1 MNQRLFSQKDLN
13 KLIIPLV
20 IEQLL
25 AVTVGM
31 ADIIMVSAVS
41 ESAMSG
47 VSLVD
52 TINILL
58 INVFSA
64 LATGG
69 AVVSARY
76 IGRKEREQ
84 ANSAAGQLLLVVT
97 GISILIMAISLIGNR
112 HILNLVFGDVE
123 RTVMDNAVIYFYVSA
138 LSYPFLGIYNA
149 CAALCRSMGNS
160 KVTMK
165 TSLIMNLINIIG
177 NVTLVFVFRF
187 GVLGVAIPTLISRVV
202 AAVLMFFVIT
212 DQTGLIHIDPKLKLG
227 FRPDMIK
234 EILRIGVPT
243 GLENSLFQ
251 LGKIIVQSLVAS
263 FGTAAIAANAV
274 AGTFAGLE
282 VIPGSAISLALI
294 TVVGQSIGAGR
305 LDEAKDYVKKLMKFA
320 HTGVAIVSIPICILS
335 PFIIKLFNLSAESSK
350 IALWLIL
357 YHGITCII
365 FWPPSFALPNALR
378 AADEAKYTM
387 KISLLSMWLCR
398 IVMSYVLGRFF
409 GWGVHGVWVAMS
421 MDWAFRSI
429 FFFRRI
435 SSGKWLEKYQES

>member
-1 MNQRLFSQKDLN
+1 
-13 KLIIPLV
+13 
-20 IEQLL
+20 
-25 AVTVGM
+25 
-31 ADIIMVSAVS
+31 MV
-41 ESAMSG
+41 
-47 VSLVD
+47 
-52 TINILL
+52 
-58 INVFSA
+58 F
-64 LATGG
+64 
-69 AVVSARY
+69 
-76 IGRKEREQ
+76 
-84 ANSAAGQLLLVVT
+84 
-97 GISILIMAISLIGNR
+97 SLIGNR

-123 RTVMDNAVIYFYVSA
+123 KTVMDNAIIYFYVSA

-177 NVTLVFVFRF
+177 NATLVFVFRF

-202 AAVLMFFVIT
+202 AAVLMFLVIT
-212 DQTGLIHIDPKLKLG
+212 DQTGLIHIDPKLRLG

-234 EILRIGVPT
+234 EILRIGIPT
-243 GLENSLFQ
+243 GLENSIFQ

-274 AGTFAGLE
+274 AGTFANLE
-282 VIPGSAISLALI
+282 VIPGAAISLALI
-294 TVVGQSIGAGR
+294 TVVGQSIGAKR
-305 LDEAKDYVKKLMKFA
+305 FDETKDYVKKLMKYA
-320 HTGVAIVSIPICILS
+320 HIGVAAVSIPICILS
-335 PFIIKLFNLSAESSK
+335 PLIIKLFNLSAESSK

-357 YHGITCII
+357 YHGIACIL

-409 GWGVHGVWVAMS
+409 GWGVYGVWVAMS
-421 MDWAFRSI
+421 MDWVFRGI
-429 FFFRRI
+429 FFLRRVL
-435 SSGKWLEKYQES
+435 SGKWLNKYQTS

>member
-1 MNQRLFSQKDLN
+1 MNERLFSEKDLR
-13 KLIIPLV
+13 KLVIPLF
-20 IEQLL
+20 IEQFF

-31 ADIIMVSAVS
+31 ADIIMVSAVG

-76 IGRKEREQ
+76 IGRKEKDE

-97 GISILIMAISLIGNR
+97 AISILIMIFTLIGNR
-112 HILNLVFGDVE
+112 HILNLVFGDVNAA
-123 RTVMDNAVIYFYVSA
+123 VMNNAVLYFYISA

-160 KVTMK
+160 KVTMQ
-165 TSLIMNLINIIG
+165 TSLIMNLINIFG
-177 NVTLVFVFRF
+177 NAILIYGFHF
-187 GVLGVAIPTLISRVV
+187 GVLGVAIPTLISRIV
-202 AAVLMFFVIT
+202 AAILMFFVIT
-212 DQTGLIHIDPKLKLG
+212 NQTNLIHIDQKLKLG

-234 EILRIGVPT
+234 QILRIGIPT
-243 GLENSLFQ
+243 GLENSIFQ
-251 LGKIIVQSLVAS
+251 LGKILVQSLIAS

-274 AGTFAGLE
+274 AGTFASFE
-282 VIPGSAISLALI
+282 VIPGAAISLSLI

-305 LDEAKDYVKKLMKFA
+305 LEEAADYVKKLMKFA
-320 HTGVAIVSIPICILS
+320 HIGISIVSIPICILS
-335 PFIIKLFNLSAESSK
+335 PLLLKLFNLSEEASR

-357 YHGITCII
+357 YHGIVCII
-365 FWPPSFALPNALR
+365 FWPPSFSLPNVLR
-378 AADEAKYTM
+378 AADESKYTM
-387 KISLLSMWLCR
+387 RISLLSMWLCR
-398 IVMSYVLGRFF
+398 IVLSYVLGGLL
-409 GWGVHGVWVAMS
+409 GWGVYGVWFAMS
-421 MDWAFRSI
+421 IDWVFRGI
-429 FFFRRI
+429 FFLRRI
-435 SSGKWLEKYQES
+435 RSGKWLEKYQTL

>member
-1 MNQRLFSQKDLN
+1 MNERLFSQKQLQ
-13 KLIIPLV
+13 KLIIPLM
-20 IEQLL
+20 IEQVL

-41 ESAMSG
+41 EAAMSG

-84 ANSAAGQLLLVVT
+84 ANNAAGQLFLVVT
-97 GISILIMAISLIGNR
+97 GISLLIMLFSLIGNH
-112 HILNLVFGDVE
+112 HILNLVFGNVE
-123 RTVMDNAVIYFYVSA
+123 RTVMDNAIIYFYVSA

-160 KVTMK
+160 KVTMQ
-165 TSLIMNLINIIG
+165 TSLIMNLINVIG
-177 NVTLVFVFRF
+177 NATLVFVFRF
-187 GVLGVAIPTLISRVV
+187 GVLGVAIPTLVSRVV
-202 AAVLMFFVIT
+202 AAILMFFVIT
-212 DQTGLIHIDPKLKLG
+212 DQTGLIHIDPKLRFG
-227 FRPDMIK
+227 FKPAMIK
-234 EILRIGVPT
+234 EILRIGIPT
-243 GLENSLFQ
+243 GLENSIFQ

-274 AGTFAGLE
+274 AGTFASLE

-305 LDEAKDYVKKLMKFA
+305 LEEAKDYVKKLMKYA
-320 HTGVAIVSIPICILS
+320 HLGVGAVSIPICILS
-335 PFIIKLFNLSAESSK
+335 PLLLKLFSLSPESSK
-350 IALWLIL
+350 IALGLIL
-357 YHGITCII
+357 YHGIACII

-409 GWGVHGVWVAMS
+409 GLGVYGVWVAMS
-421 MDWAFRSI
+421 LDWIFRGI
-429 FFFRRI
+429 FFLRRV
-435 SSGKWLEKYQES
+435 STGKWLEKYQEL